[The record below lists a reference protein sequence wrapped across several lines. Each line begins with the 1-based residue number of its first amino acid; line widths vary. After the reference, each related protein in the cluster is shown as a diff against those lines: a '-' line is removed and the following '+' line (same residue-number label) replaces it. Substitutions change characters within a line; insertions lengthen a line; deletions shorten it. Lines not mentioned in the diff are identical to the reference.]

1 MPATS
6 KKQQKFMGLV
16 RALQKG
22 KVSPSKVSKKV
33 KDVAKDMKPKDV
45 KKYASTKHKGLPN
58 KVKSEAKKMSD
69 KDVYNYL
76 MYMKKFKP
84 DIWRDLQGNK
94 KVKKIMKKFE
104 SINEKAC
111 WSGYKQIGMKKKNGK
126 KVPNC
131 VPESYDVWNEETG
144 IGYTLTLDHCGC
156 EDNVNEAEYKGRKV
170 KLNKP
175 MQGDKKK
182 FKVYVKNPKGNV
194 VPVHFG
200 QKGAR
205 IKKSNPER
213 RSNFR
218 ARHNCDN
225 PGPRHKARYW
235 SCKKW

>member
-69 KDVYNYL
+69 KDMYNYL
-76 MYMKKFKP
+76 MYMRKYKP

-104 SINEKAC
+104 SIN
-111 WSGYKQIGMKKKNGK
+111 
-126 KVPNC
+126 
-131 VPESYDVWNEETG
+131 
-144 IGYTLTLDHCGC
+144 
-156 EDNVNEAEYKGRKV
+156 
-170 KLNKP
+170 
-175 MQGDKKK
+175 
-182 FKVYVKNPKGNV
+182 
-194 VPVHFG
+194 
-200 QKGAR
+200 R
-205 IKKSNPER
+205 ISK
-213 RSNFR
+213 
-218 ARHNCDN
+218 
-225 PGPRHKARYW
+225 
-235 SCKKW
+235 

>member
-33 KDVAKDMKPKDV
+33 KDVAKDMKQKYV

-69 KDVYNYL
+69 KDMYNYL
-76 MYMKKFKP
+76 MYMRKYKP

-131 VPESYDVWNEETG
+131 VPESYDIWNEETG

>member
-69 KDVYNYL
+69 KDMYNYL
-76 MYMKKFKP
+76 MYMRKYKP

-111 WSGYKQIGMKKKNGK
+111 WSGYKQFGMKKKNG
-126 KVPNC
+126 
-131 VPESYDVWNEETG
+131 
-144 IGYTLTLDHCGC
+144 
-156 EDNVNEAEYKGRKV
+156 
-170 KLNKP
+170 
-175 MQGDKKK
+175 
-182 FKVYVKNPKGNV
+182 
-194 VPVHFG
+194 
-200 QKGAR
+200 
-205 IKKSNPER
+205 
-213 RSNFR
+213 
-218 ARHNCDN
+218 
-225 PGPRHKARYW
+225 
-235 SCKKW
+235 